1 MKTDP
6 AAPLNIRALARRL
19 RLSPTTVSEA
29 LRGVVRV
36 APATAERV
44 RMEAERAGYRYN
56 RLAGAVMSQVR
67 RAGVYGFRG
76 VLGLIDLVEVDR
88 PSGAAAF
95 HAAMENGAAR
105 RSAELGFS
113 LDRFALG
120 PRGLA
125 AARLNA
131 VLAARNVGGVLVLPA
146 FRELDLEAVDWSRL
160 AAVYL
165 DRVIEH
171 PPLHCVSVDH
181 HAAIWL
187 ALEELAARGY
197 RRPGLVL
204 QRRQDERLRHRLEG
218 SFRMSCDHDPRL
230 DPAPVLLAERV
241 DERTFVAWLRR
252 YRPDVVLAHGGDVFD
267 LLCRAEVALP
277 RSVGFVSLNQ
287 AMLGR
292 RTAAALDLRPELL
305 GSLGVDLLVGQ
316 ILRGERG
323 IPPVPSHTSYPACW
337 VDGPTVRTRPA
348 VTPTSL

>member
-1 MKTDP
+1 M
-6 AAPLNIRALARRL
+6 NIRALARRL

-29 LRGVVRV
+29 LRGVTRV

-44 RMEAERAGYRYN
+44 RAEAARAGYRYN
-56 RLAGAVMSQVR
+56 PLAGAVMSQVR
-67 RAGVYGFRG
+67 RAEIRGFRG
-76 VLGLIDLVEVDR
+76 ALAMIDLEETDR
-88 PSGAAAF
+88 PGGAAAF
-95 HAAMENGAAR
+95 HAAMETGAAR
-105 RSAELGFS
+105 RAAELGFS

-131 VLAARNVGGVLVLPA
+131 VLAARNIGGVLVLPA
-146 FRELDLEAVDWSRL
+146 FRELNLEAIDWSRL

-165 DRVIEH
+165 DRVIER
-171 PPLHCVSVDH
+171 PALHCVSVDH

-218 SFRMSCDHDPRL
+218 SFRTCCEHDPRL
-230 DPAPVLLAERV
+230 DPAPVLLAERI
-241 DERTFVAWLRR
+241 DDRLFVAWFRR
-252 YRPDVVLAHGGDVFD
+252 HRPDVVLAHRPDAID
-267 LLCRAEVALP
+267 LLRRAGGAVP

-292 RTAAALDLRPELL
+292 RAAAALDLRPELL

-323 IPPVPSHTSYPACW
+323 IPPVPSHTSYPARW
-337 VDGPTVRTRPA
+337 VDGPTVRERPPGPL
-348 VTPTSL
+348 TG